1 MTDLWKCLEEN
12 IKEATNL
19 LKRHNQVVEFNS
31 DNDDENSDVPYVLIT
46 DRYDMINDMEVS
58 KVRLDTRNQ
67 IEIYITEWEEWVYID
82 YCLSATANNV
92 CMAINNK
99 LNN

>member
-12 IKEATNL
+12 IKEATNI
-19 LKRHNQVVEFNS
+19 LKRNNTVIEFNS
-31 DNDDENSDVPYVLIT
+31 DDEEENSDIPYVLIT

-58 KVRLDTRNQ
+58 KVRLDKNNR
-67 IEIYITEWEEWVYID
+67 IELYITEWEEWVSID
-82 YCLSATANNV
+82 DCLSATANNV